1 MKIKFIEIYNFRKL
15 KTCKVEFSDS
25 QTLLVGAN
33 NSGKTSAID
42 ALICFLDKQK
52 KISSTDIT
60 LSNWKYFNEFASSWH
75 FATSSEV
82 KGIDVHDWLPFC
94 PAIDVWLS
102 AEIKEVHKIDHL
114 IPTLNWNGES
124 LGVRLIYQPKDI
136 EKLREDYVREKL
148 AVESLQAEGRKLS
161 LWPRDMKDYLGKKLT
176 THFEIKAYLLDP
188 TKENSSQS
196 LSQDAITFDSDPFV
210 GVFKVDTIEA
220 SRGFSDP
227 NGEIG
232 KASTSLSSQL
242 NDYYSR
248 HLNPTELPEAE
259 DIDALVAIENAQEQ
273 FDQRL
278 ELAFKD
284 TLGEIKK
291 LGYPGFND
299 PDIKLSSRI
308 NPIDSL
314 EHDAAVIFDVRKQNF
329 GDHTY
334 SLPEQYNGLGYKNLI
349 HIIFRLISFR
359 DKWQRVGKS
368 GKNRSSDDIAIEP
381 IHLVLIEEPEAHLH
395 AQVQQV
401 FIRKAYD
408 VLRRYGL
415 IDPSLTTQLVVS
427 THSSYI
433 AHESGFENLRYFK
446 RNPANNMDAVPN
458 ADVVNLSDVFPSDNE
473 KESDVLSTKKFVSRY
488 LKTTHCDLFF
498 ANGIIL
504 VEGAAERMLLPHFIE
519 HHHPRLRQS
528 YISVLEIGGA
538 HAQKLRPLIECLE
551 IPTLII
557 TDTDSCDAENKKQR
571 PQKGKGLFF
580 GSDTLKSWFDL
591 DGMSLDDVLELEP
604 DRKVK
609 GHVRAA
615 YQCGIKVNWKV
626 GEEDIQQE
634 AIPYTFEDAISL
646 TNLDLFKEFSSSVG
660 MVKKMSQAA
669 NKVSLDEC
677 CQDMFDAL
685 KGEKA
690 KMALDLLFE
699 VAPEELMVPDYIKE
713 GLDWLETQLDSVN
726 QEFHWQPA
734 PAPAPV
740 TQLFDGETVDV

>member
-15 KTCKVEFSDS
+15 KNCKVEFSDR

-60 LSNWKYFNEFASSWH
+60 LSNWKHFNEFAASWQS
-75 FATSSEV
+75 ATSAEV
-82 KGIDVHDWLPFC
+82 LGIDVYEWLPYC
-94 PAIDVWLS
+94 PSLDVWLS
-102 AEIKEVHKIDHL
+102 ADTKEVHKIDHL
-114 IPTLNWNGES
+114 IPTLNWSGEP
-124 LGVRLIYQPKDI
+124 LGVRLVYQPKDI
-136 EKLREDYVREKL
+136 EKLREDYLREKL
-148 AVESLQAEGRKLS
+148 AIESLQAEGKKLS
-161 LWPRDMKDYLGKKLT
+161 LWPRDLKDYLSKKLWA
-176 THFEIKAYLLDP
+176 HFEIKAYLLDP
-188 TKENSSQS
+188 SKEHSSQV
-196 LSQDAITFDSDPFV
+196 LSQDSITFDSDPFV

-227 NGEIG
+227 SSHIG
-232 KASTSLSSQL
+232 QASTSLSSQL
-242 NDYYSR
+242 NEYYSR

-259 DIDALVAIENAQEQ
+259 DIDALEAIEYAQEQ

-278 ELAFKD
+278 EVAFKD

-329 GDHTY
+329 GDHTF

-368 GKNRSSDDIAIEP
+368 GKKRSSDDIAIEP

-408 VLRRYGL
+408 VLRKYDQ
-415 IDPSLTTQLVVS
+415 IDSALTTQLVVS

-433 AHESGFENLRYFK
+433 AYEAGFENLRYFK
-446 RNPANNMDAVPN
+446 RKPANAINAVPN
-458 ADVVNLSDVFPSDNE
+458 AEVVNLSDVFLSDKE
-473 KESDVLSTKKFVSRY
+473 RESDVLSTKKFVSRY

-498 ANGIIL
+498 SNGIIL

-519 HHHPRLRQS
+519 HHHPSLRQS
-528 YISVLEIGGA
+528 YLSILEIGGA
-538 HAQKLRPLIECLE
+538 HAQKLRPLIERLE

-557 TDTDSCDAENKKQR
+557 TDTDACDTNGNKQR
-571 PQKGKGLFF
+571 PEKGKKLVF

-591 DGMSLDDVLELEP
+591 DGMSLDEVLELES
-604 DRKVK
+604 DKKVK

-615 YQCGIKVNWKV
+615 YQCGIQVNWKV
-626 GEEDIQQE
+626 GEEYIQKE
-634 AIPYTFEDAISL
+634 AIPYTFEDSISL
-646 TNLDLFKEFSSSVG
+646 TNLNLFKGFSTSVG

-669 NKVSLDEC
+669 NKETLEEC
-677 CQDMFDAL
+677 CQEMFDAL

-699 VAPEELMVPDYIKE
+699 VDPEKLLVPEYIKE
-713 GLDWLETQLDSVN
+713 GLDWLEKQLDAVN
-726 QEFHWQPA
+726 QDFHWQPELA
-734 PAPAPV
+734 
-740 TQLFDGETVDV
+740 TQLPYGESVDA